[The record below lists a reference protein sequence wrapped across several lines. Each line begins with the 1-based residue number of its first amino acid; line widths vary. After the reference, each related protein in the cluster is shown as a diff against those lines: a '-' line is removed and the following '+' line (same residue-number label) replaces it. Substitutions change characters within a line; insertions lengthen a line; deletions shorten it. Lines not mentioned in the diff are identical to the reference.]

1 MVASS
6 FRSLRARLL
15 SLTLIAAL
23 VTPLAP
29 FPSTVLAE
37 EYMTRGNFI
46 RDAIQTLGL
55 TPDDDIEA
63 PTERIPPAL
72 LPYIGAALKRGA
84 LKIFGTSIAQE
95 KTITRGEA
103 VVVLMELQNLSS
115 KNITAGKYSD
125 VSPSSPYSKA
135 VQLAIDRQWLKAY
148 RPKIFGVARP
158 LTARES
164 TLLLKRVK
172 NLPKPSENTDG
183 SYSQTI
189 KINLRPTEKTLPK
202 DAILNTIWQ
211 ILNNE
216 YLYKE
221 KINGE
226 EAAYKAAEGLVQSLG
241 DPYTVFMRPATNQNF
256 ITQIQG
262 EVTGIGAQVEQKDGV
277 LIIVSPLK
285 GSPAEKAGLLPND
298 EIIAVDG
305 ASLAGLSFQDA
316 VNKVRGPKGSTV
328 KLKIRRS
335 GSEMEIS
342 VQRDVVKV
350 PEIEISFQGTIA
362 VVKLHQFGQIT
373 DRDLRSLMGDVQ
385 KKNPT
390 GVILDLRNNPG
401 GLLHAADIVV
411 SNFLPAGS
419 PVANIV
425 SSDKTTVEMTADPPT
440 IATNVPLV
448 VLVNKGS
455 ASASEIVAGALQ
467 DAKRA
472 KIVGEQT
479 FGKGT
484 VQQVLQFTDG
494 SSLKMTVAE
503 WKTPAGRKIDGT
515 GVTPDIVLAAGD
527 RDEQMLKALDMLR

>member
-1 MVASS
+1 MV
-6 FRSLRARLL
+6 
-15 SLTLIAAL
+15 TLI
-23 VTPLAP
+23 AP
-29 FPSTVLAE
+29 FPSAVLAE
-37 EYMTRGNFI
+37 SYMSRGNFI
-46 RDAIQTLGL
+46 RDAVQILGIS
-55 TPDDDIEA
+55 PDDDVET

-84 LKIFGTSIAQE
+84 LKIFGTSIEQD

-103 VVVLMELQNLSS
+103 AVILMELQNLSS
-115 KNITAGKYSD
+115 KNVAPGKFSD
-125 VSPSSPYSKA
+125 VSKDSPYSKA

-148 RPKIFGVARP
+148 RPKIFGVSRP
-158 LTARES
+158 LTTREAN
-164 TLLLKRVK
+164 LLLKRVK
-172 NLPKPSENTDG
+172 NLPKPVQNSDG
-183 SYSQTI
+183 SYTQTI
-189 KINLRPTEKTLPK
+189 KINLRKTEKTLPK

-211 ILNNE
+211 LLNDE
-216 YLYKE
+216 YLYKD

-226 EAAYKAAEGLVQSLG
+226 EAAYRAAEGIVQSLG

-277 LIIVSPLK
+277 LIIVTPLK
-285 GSPAEKAGLLPND
+285 GSPAEKAGLLPGD

-305 ASLAGLSFQDA
+305 TSLAGLSFQDA

-328 KLKIRRS
+328 KLKIRRN
-335 GSEMEIS
+335 GGELEIS

-373 DRDLRSLMGDVQ
+373 DRDLRSLMSDVQ

-419 PVANIV
+419 PVASIV
-425 SSDKTTVEMTADPPT
+425 ASEKTTTETTAEAPT
-440 IATNVPLV
+440 ILPSVPVV

-472 KIVGEQT
+472 KIVGETT

-494 SSLKMTVAE
+494 SSLKMTIAE
-503 WKTPAGRKIDGT
+503 WKTPLGRKIDGV
-515 GVTPDIVLAAGD
+515 GVTPDIVLAPGD
-527 RDEQMLKALDMLR
+527 RDEQMLKALEMLR